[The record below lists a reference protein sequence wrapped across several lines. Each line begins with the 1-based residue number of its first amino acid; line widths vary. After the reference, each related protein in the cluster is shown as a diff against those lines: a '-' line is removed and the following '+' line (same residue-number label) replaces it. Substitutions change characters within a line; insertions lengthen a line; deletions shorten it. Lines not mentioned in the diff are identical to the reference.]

1 MEGSIYPPN
10 SLVTHTHTHTALDT
24 LGLRPKGHVYL
35 RDATTNGAKVGDH
48 PYKDLAKVGDHPYKD
63 LAKVGDHPYKDLA
76 KVMIIHTKNDLA
88 KSDYKLHMKYK

>member
-1 MEGSIYPPN
+1 M
-10 SLVTHTHTHTALDT
+10 ALDT

-63 LAKVGDHPYKDLA
+63 LAKV
-76 KVMIIHTKNDLA
+76 MIIHTKNDLA

>member
-1 MEGSIYPPN
+1 
-10 SLVTHTHTHTALDT
+10 
-24 LGLRPKGHVYL
+24 VYL

>member
-1 MEGSIYPPN
+1 M
-10 SLVTHTHTHTALDT
+10 ALDT